1 MHGIRR
7 KNAKKL
13 FSRKMPVWKSTI
25 DSSQIHHP
33 FFSLFSFVNLLSFR
47 QIGWA
52 ATPHSLQSGD
62 QGGIASPS
70 PQVHAWTAIY
80 LATLLEVYE
89 DVFLLLVVATSLSFS
104 TFPAKTSSFIHRRDP
119 AKIHIFFSSGHRHVA
134 ICSNT
139 SFQSSYPYLPYFLC
153 FTLCVRHSGC

>member
-1 MHGIRR
+1 
-7 KNAKKL
+7 
-13 FSRKMPVWKSTI
+13 MPVWWGTLQL
-25 DSSQIHHP
+25 SQIHHP
-33 FFSLFSFVNLLSFR
+33 FFSLFSFVILLSFR

-52 ATPHSLQSGD
+52 TTPHTVKSEKTTDIESGRFFT
-62 QGGIASPS
+62 APLE
-70 PQVHAWTAIY
+70 AIY

-139 SFQSSYPYLPYFLC
+139 SFSPHIPIFHISCVSHCVSVIVVAKTCRITWVKENTQSNL
-153 FTLCVRHSGC
+153 